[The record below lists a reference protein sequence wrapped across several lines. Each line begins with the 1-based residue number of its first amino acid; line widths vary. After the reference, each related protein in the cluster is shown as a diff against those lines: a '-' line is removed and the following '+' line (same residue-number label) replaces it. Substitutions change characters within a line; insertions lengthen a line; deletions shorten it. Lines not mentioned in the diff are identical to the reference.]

1 MLTSLHNLRGC
12 LDVPRT
18 VAVVQ
23 DVLVA
28 EPSGRVSRRGSTL
41 VLTLLVGAVA
51 AGAVLR
57 EGPPAPLQV
66 SLVSL
71 DGSALKNESFVRLQ
85 LGVRVEG
92 ARTLGQVRLLLAGT
106 SAPGLSPRGLDG
118 GQATVQVD
126 LVPTCPLAVQAVGD
140 AALEVGVVDEDGRSR
155 TVRLPLPDD
164 GPFERLV
171 RYRCS

>member
-1 MLTSLHNLRGC
+1 M
-12 LDVPRT
+12 
-18 VAVVQ
+18 Q

-28 EPSGRVSRRGSTL
+28 EPSRRVSRRGSTL

-57 EGPPAPLQV
+57 EGPAAPLQV

-71 DGSALKNESFVRLQ
+71 DGSALQGESFVRLQ
-85 LGVRVEG
+85 LGVRADG
-92 ARTLGQVRLLLAGT
+92 ARALGQVRLLLAGT
-106 SAPGLSPRGLDG
+106 SAPGLSPDGLDG
-118 GQATVQVD
+118 GRATVQVD
-126 LVPTCPLAVQAVGD
+126 VVPTCPLAEQAVGD
-140 AALEVGVVDEDGRSR
+140 ASLEVGVVDEDGRAR

-171 RYRCS
+171 RYRCG